1 MAIED
6 WHTISVKKEH
16 IYAIRETLADGDKV
30 HRFIDRAIKEKL
42 QEIKEA
48 RE

>member
-1 MAIED
+1 MALYD
-6 WHTISVKKEH
+6 WHTVSVRKEL
-16 IYAIRETLADGDKV
+16 IFSIRETLTDGDKI
-30 HRFIDRAIKEKL
+30 HRFIERAIKEKL